1 MARKCTLK
9 TCRSELPSK
18 ADSDKWQA
26 VGFCDDG
33 CMAMHGLSKAKKQA
47 ERKRKADELGIKK
60 RNQEFKKKVVNE
72 DRGYW
77 TKKAQAAFNAFIR
90 AEDAKEPCISC
101 QRFHDGQYHAGHYR
115 TVGGHGELR
124 FEEDN
129 CHKQCSVCNNH
140 LSGNIADYR
149 INLVKKIGLSRVEWL
164 EGPHNPKKYSIEDL
178 KDIEATYKA
187 KLKQLKLNE

>member
-18 ADSDKWQA
+18 ALSDVWQA
-26 VGFCDDG
+26 KGFCHIE
-33 CMAMHGLSKAKKQA
+33 CMVEHGSIKGKEAL

-60 RNQEFKKKVVNE
+60 RNAAFKKKVN
-72 DRGYW
+72 DNDKSAW
-77 TKKAQAAFNAFIR
+77 IKKAQTAFNAFIR
-90 AEDAKEPCISC
+90 AEDEKEPCISC

-164 EGPHNPKKYSIEDL
+164 EGPHDPKKYSIEDL
-178 KDIEATYKA
+178 KDIEATYKN
-187 KLKQLKLNE
+187 KLKELKAD